1 MLIIVITI
9 LLDDHKQ
16 FHGSY
21 FVTVL
26 FLPFGDKKEV
36 EEERELVSGG
46 YLTVNQLKGLKN
58 CRDKNLS
65 FKRVGLKWS
74 KILQI
79 D

>member
-1 MLIIVITI
+1 
-9 LLDDHKQ
+9 
-16 FHGSY
+16 
-21 FVTVL
+21 VL
-26 FLPFGDKKEV
+26 FLPFGDKKEE

-65 FKRVGLKWS
+65 LKRVGLKWS
-74 KILQI
+74 KIMLI